1 VWNAKENKIVFDG
14 PESEDELCATEIMT
28 NSGDEGEGEDEVEF
42 GDELDGMCSAMG
54 ACAIVAETT
63 AV

>member
-1 VWNAKENKIVFDG
+1 
-14 PESEDELCATEIMT
+14 MT